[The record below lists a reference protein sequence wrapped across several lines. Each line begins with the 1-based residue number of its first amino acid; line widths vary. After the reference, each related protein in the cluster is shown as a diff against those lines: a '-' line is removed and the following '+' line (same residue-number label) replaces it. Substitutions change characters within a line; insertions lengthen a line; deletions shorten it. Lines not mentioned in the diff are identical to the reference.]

1 MITGGVN
8 VKGADDQMI
17 FAMGLGKFNIN
28 SDGDLIFTLPIGV
41 ENYAS
46 INEDGDLII
55 DLDDSEAERFSIND
69 KGEVI
74 YA

>member
-1 MITGGVN
+1 MITGGVT
-8 VKGADDQMI
+8 VKNADDQMI
-17 FAMGLGKFNIN
+17 YALGLGKFNIDDN
-28 SDGDLIFTLPIGV
+28 GDLIFALPIGV

-46 INEDGDLII
+46 ISEDGDLII
-55 DLDDSEAERFSIND
+55 DLADSETERFSIND